1 MKSKMEIEIT
11 HFDRAGRVKSKYRQA
26 CDSFNYN
33 FLRWLAC
40 SVAGSAVVN
49 VIDTTNTARSISYAG
64 IGNVIVSPGVTTSG
78 IRVGT
83 SGVASAPG
91 DYTLGA
97 MIGAGVGDNI
107 LVYGGIGNPTVETV
121 GNTVTMHVK
130 RSFINAGAVDI
141 TMRELDLVMNTSYNV
156 QVLRDAVADQ
166 IIPSLDGILIDIGIQ
181 ITV

>member
-1 MKSKMEIEIT
+1 
-11 HFDRAGRVKSKYRQA
+11 
-26 CDSFNYN
+26 
-33 FLRWLAC
+33 
-40 SVAGSAVVN
+40 VVN
-49 VIDTTNTARSISYAG
+49 VIDITNTARSISYAG
-64 IGNVIVSPGVTTSG
+64 IGNVIVAPGVTTSG

-83 SGVASAPG
+83 VGVLSSPG

-97 MIGAGVGDNI
+97 IIGTGVGDNL
-107 LVYGGIGNPTVETV
+107 LVYGGVGSPTIETV
-121 GNTVTMHVK
+121 GNTVTMHVR

-166 IIPSLDGILIDIGIQ
+166 VIPALDGILIDIGIQ